1 MKQKHEILFLNS
13 NRTYVR
19 VEDTW
24 FDSSRELQPEIGN
37 SFLLGNIAE
46 VLSYKEYTE
55 RFPESQTELYPR
67 ISEKTNSGGFIR
79 KVYKDSSS
87 RSVAYSVNPVV
98 SSNSQSDYN

>member
-24 FDSSRELQPEIGN
+24 FDTSRELQPEIGN

-46 VLSYKEYTE
+46 EYLLNKI
-55 RFPESQTELYPR
+55 P
-67 ISEKTNSGGFIR
+67 
-79 KVYKDSSS
+79 D
-87 RSVAYSVNPVV
+87 
-98 SSNSQSDYN
+98 